1 MSAESI
7 PTPSNMTVVNVV
19 TTPPWRKN
27 SEGTTIVNDLVD
39 AEEEALEQEYIA
51 ETALVVPGEKKVDET
66 TQTNEDDKKSF
77 GMIAETS
84 TDKQT
89 ILYRVRKW
97 LSNLINPDRSPP
109 ETVK

>member
-7 PTPSNMTVVNVV
+7 PAPSSMTVVNVV

-27 SEGTTIVNDLVD
+27 SEGTTIVDDLVD

-51 ETALVVPGEKKVDET
+51 ETALVVPGENKVDEI
-66 TQTNEDDKKSF
+66 TQTNEDNKKSF
-77 GMIAETS
+77 GMVAEVS

-97 LSNLINPDRSPP
+97 LANLINPDRSPP
-109 ETVK
+109 ES